1 MTTEM
6 KKIAKYF
13 LAALALSASV
23 SCVKELADDFKPV
36 KLQGNSYVFTATF
49 DETDTKTVLDENTM
63 ESLWY
68 GDENGKE
75 YITVMEPNS
84 VNTYVAEGITEP
96 TTSATFKMAENGG
109 SGLTGKAAF
118 AVYPAGNWSCFSTA
132 DSSGVRVTYPHLQNA
147 RKNSYDPNAAVAI
160 AYNPDVEADQ
170 RFSFMNATSLLKFQI
185 QNTSDP
191 VYNVTVY
198 SLGGEPISGDLLLMQ
213 KGEERL
219 ISASAEGTKNWVELS
234 DAELLPLETET
245 TYYIAVAPALL
256 KEGIAIQLNKD
267 EMHTFTISKEIKIER
282 NKIYDLGRFSYTAP
296 EEEVWYLI
304 GDFNAGNINSI
315 THSKFEPSG
324 EDYLV
329 AKNIPITSEQAFKI
343 YNPLTGESLF
353 ADVEA
358 VKANEWY
365 GLSSGKGNSY
375 TTEGTYDFYI
385 DYIDKKVSG
394 VALVEPGQEIP
405 AFPAPKGQFVW
416 YFDDEAEWGG
426 AAYHKALDI
435 NTTEEGVIYVAR
447 NYTEYATNPETGE
460 FSEWYDF
467 RLVDLWEAPEVYTDF
482 TIVPEGPAHGQIR
495 MKAVVTNW
503 IGTSTQYFLMLY
515 SNYDGNSIDIFSP
528 SQFVDENYD
537 PIYPVFD
544 ENGNAVLDADG
555 FVCYYS
561 GNGICELDENWVSH
575 PLHMELS
582 EEVLTVVETPTD
594 LPIPEGQFVW
604 LYDDEA
610 EYGGPSYNK
619 VFDLG
624 ITEPG
629 NILMAKDYDASIVD
643 PETGE
648 TAPWADPSL
657 SGLWAFE
664 VRYSDYKLTPYYA
677 SSGEITFKAEISNWL
692 GTSTQY
698 FMIKYSNYD
707 GKSISLYSPSQITDD
722 WGEPI
727 PVYDENYDQVLDA
740 EGFPCYYNGIGLCET
755 DENWNTLPVSMVL
768 SDEFLEIG
776 MSYPTAAQYVWYY
789 DDEAE
794 YGGPA
799 YTKVFDL
806 GFTEPGTIYIGKNYD
821 ESMTNP
827 ETGEIEYADPRMLGT
842 WAIEQ
847 TFSDYEII
855 PTDSY
860 SGEIRFKAEV
870 TNWFGTST
878 QYFLIK
884 YSNYS
889 YGSGIALYSP
899 SQWVDENYDNLYPV
913 LDENGNPVL
922 DAEGFECYYQGVGL
936 CELDESYNTYPM
948 MLMAA
953 EEEIALTEEPATP
966 DDAQWIFTDP
976 AVYQYFQGDDAEA
989 RTLLN
994 LGAVDFSALG
1004 GEQFAGK
1011 FIHLAYSQ
1019 EDVYGPDAEGCWQ
1032 AMPILGYATPYTIKA
1047 TDSTSGV
1054 IEIQS
1059 YDFFGDLQIIEIPYA
1074 GHSGGQCYFDFSAYG
1089 LEGYQPAYVASPVD
1103 LLP

>member
-1 MTTEM
+1 MTDM

-13 LAALALSASV
+13 FVAAASLAAM
-23 SCVKELADDFKPV
+23 SCVKELNVEERPV
-36 KLQGNSYVFTATF
+36 QLTGKAYVFSAEF
-49 DETDTKTVLDENTM
+49 DAETKTVLDEDTM
-63 ESLWY
+63 TPMWF
-68 GDENGKE
+68 GDENGNE
-75 YITVMEPNS
+75 YITVMEPGS
-84 VNTYVAEGITEP
+84 VNTYVAEGIYEP
-96 TTSATFKMAENGG
+96 TAEVTFVMAENGG
-109 SGLTGKAAF
+109 TGLKGNAAF
-118 AVYPAGNWSCFSTA
+118 AVSPAGDWSCFSTA
-132 DSSGVRVTYPHLQNA
+132 DSSGVCVTYPNLQYAKVNT
-147 RKNSYDPNAAVAI
+147 YDPAAAVAV

-170 RFSFMNATSLLKFQI
+170 SFAFKNATALLKFQI
-185 QNTSDP
+185 HGISDP
-191 VYNVTVY
+191 VFYVTIY
-198 SLGGEPISGDLLLMQ
+198 SLAGEPISGSMILMQ
-213 KGEERL
+213 KGEEAS
-219 ISASAEGTKNWVELS
+219 ISGAAEGAYNWVELS
-234 DAELLPLETET
+234 DGEFSPLEVET

-256 KEGIAIQLNKD
+256 KGGIGIQLNKD
-267 EMHTFTISKEIKIER
+267 EVQTFTISKEINIER
-282 NKIYDLGRFSYTAP
+282 NKIYDLGVFAYDAP
-296 EEEVWYLI
+296 EEEAWYLI
-304 GDFNAGNINSI
+304 GDFNAGNANSI
-315 THSKFEPSG
+315 AKTP
-324 EDYLV
+324 LV
-329 AKNIPITSEQAFKI
+329 ASGDLYLAAKNVTMTAGQPFKF
-343 YNPLTGESLF
+343 YNPSTGKALF

-358 VKANEWY
+358 VEVGKWY
-365 GLSSGKGNSY
+365 PLTLGNGYSKSE
-375 TTEGTYDFYI
+375 TGTYDIYV
-385 DYIDKKVSG
+385 DKNFEG
-394 VALVEPGQEIP
+394 VALVESGSSVPE
-405 AFPAPKGQFVW
+405 FPSPKGQFVW
-416 YFDDEAEWGG
+416 YYDDEAEYGG

-495 MKAVVTNW
+495 MKAVVNNPWLGEQT
-503 IGTSTQYFLMLY
+503 TYFLMLY
-515 SNYDGNSIDIFSP
+515 SNYDGKGIDIFSP

-544 ENGNAVLDADG
+544 ENGNPVLDAEG
-555 FVCYYS
+555 FVYYYS
-561 GNGICELDENWVSH
+561 GNGICELDENWNSH

-594 LPIPEGQFVW
+594 LPEPEGQFVW

-610 EYGGPSYNK
+610 QYGGPSYNK

-629 NILMAKDYDASIVD
+629 NILVAKDYDASIID

-648 TAPWADPSL
+648 AAPWADPTL

-664 VRYSDYKLTPYYA
+664 LRYSDYKVTPYYA
-677 SSGEITFKAEISNWL
+677 SAGEITFKAEISNWL

-707 GKSISLYSPSQITDD
+707 GKSISLFSPSQITDD
-722 WGEPI
+722 GGDPI
-727 PVYDENYDQVLDA
+727 PVYDENWNPVLDA
-740 EGFPCYYNGIGLCET
+740 EGFQCYYNGIGLQKF
-755 DENWNTLPVSMVL
+755 DENWNSLPVSMVL

-776 MSYPTAAQYVWYY
+776 ISYPTAAQYVWYY

-799 YTKVFDL
+799 YNKVFDI

-860 SGEIRFKAEV
+860 SGEIRFKAEI
-870 TNWFGTST
+870 TNWSGTST

-922 DAEGFECYYQGVGL
+922 DADGYECYYQGIGL

-948 MLMAA
+948 NLMVA
-953 EEEIALTEEPATP
+953 EEEIALSEQPATP

>member
-1 MTTEM
+1 M
-6 KKIAKYF
+6 KKIAKYLF
-13 LAALALSASV
+13 AALAMTAAV
-23 SCVKELADDFKPV
+23 SCVKELADDVRPSQPTGKT
-36 KLQGNSYVFTATF
+36 YVFNAIHGA
-49 DETDTKTVLDENTM
+49 DTKTILDENTM
-63 ESLWY
+63 ETLWL
-68 GDENGKE
+68 GDADGNE
-75 YITVMEPNS
+75 YITVMEPGS
-84 VNTYVAEGITEP
+84 VNTYIAKGINEPVA
-96 TTSATFKMAENGG
+96 SAEFVHH
-109 SGLTGKAAF
+109 SGDGLKGNSVF
-118 AVYPAGNWSCFSTA
+118 AVYPQGAWSCFATA
-132 DSSGVRVTYPHLQNA
+132 DSLGVKVDYKTSQNA
-147 RKNSYDPNAAVAI
+147 VAGSFDPTAPVAVA
-160 AYNPDVEADQ
+160 YNDNVAENQDLL
-170 RFSFMNATSLLKFQI
+170 FYNASALLKFQI
-185 QNTSDP
+185 SSESP
-191 VYNVTVY
+191 VYSVKFL
-198 SLGGEPISGDLLLMQ
+198 SLAGEPLSGSMLLM
-213 KGEERL
+213 KKNGETS
-219 ISASAEGTKNWVELS
+219 ISCAANAKRYVQLSNEDGSA
-234 DAELLPLETET
+234 LENDV
-245 TYYIAVAPALL
+245 TYYLSVVPSTLS
-256 KEGIAIQLNKD
+256 KGVAIQFND
-267 EMHTFTISKEIKIER
+267 SEDIQSYTISREIKLER
-282 NKIYDLGRFSYTAP
+282 NKIYDLGVFNYQAHTDDRWYLVGNP
-296 EEEVWYLI
+296 EENQLN
-304 GDFNAGNINSI
+304 DFSNVMFQAESEGL
-315 THSKFEPSG
+315 
-324 EDYLV
+324 LV
-329 AKNIPITSEQAFKI
+329 AKNVTFANGQAFKV
-343 YNPLTGESLF
+343 YNPTQGLALYPTLEKDVIAADSWIGLTGEKSRVC
-353 ADVEA
+353 AAAGEYDV
-358 VKANEWY
+358 
-365 GLSSGKGNSY
+365 
-375 TTEGTYDFYI
+375 YI
-385 DYIDKKVSG
+385 DCVDGKVSW
-394 VALVEPGQEIP
+394 VALAPAGAAIP
-405 AFPAPKGQFVW
+405 AFTAPKGQFVW
-416 YFDDEAEWGG
+416 YYDDDAEYGG

-503 IGTSTQYFLMLY
+503 LGTSTQYFLMLY
-515 SNYDGNSIDIFSP
+515 SNYDGKGIDIFSP

-610 EYGGPSYNK
+610 KYGGPSYNK

-799 YTKVFDL
+799 YNKVFDI

-860 SGEIRFKAEV
+860 SGEIRFKAEI

-884 YSNYS
+884 YSNYG

-922 DAEGFECYYQGVGL
+922 DADGFECYYQGIGL
-936 CELDESYNTYPM
+936 CELDEDYNSYPK

-953 EEEIALTEEPATP
+953 EEEIALTGEPATP

-1019 EDVYGPDAEGCWQ
+1019 EDVYGPEEAEGCWQ

-1059 YDFFGDLQIIEIPYA
+1059 YDFFGELQIIEIPYA